1 MTNNFILNVT
11 DDYFPEIEDNI
22 KESLFSQYER
32 IIVESLLTSFG
43 LDMLLIKDQ
52 HGGDVDT
59 IHNVRKIG
67 LDSEMKYKS
76 LQNEES
82 YKNLEKY
89 DNKLYHQDGNFRS
102 IKHETRTQF
111 QEDFKPIKDEYTGKD
126 IGFYGNTKVITPDK
140 KAELDHILGASEIHQ
155 DRGRI
160 LAGLNGKE
168 LANSTENFA
177 WTNKRLNASM
187 GAWSKKVNEEY
198 RKKYGCDAPMEK
210 IDMKAYVNAHP
221 ELDETTKKNMLSYY
235 EKAKKEYD
243 RKLNI
248 AYYTSSN
255 FRKDLLASST
265 KLGFKM
271 GLRQVLGLVFTE
283 IWFTIKEEYNKLTN
297 TSFVE
302 FLNAIGNGIKNGFEN
317 AIKKYKDLIEKFNGG
332 MIAGI
337 LSSLTT
343 TICNIFFTTAK
354 NTIKIIRELWATIVE
369 SLKILFLNPDNLQF
383 GERMRAVLK
392 LVATGA
398 SIIVGTMV
406 SDAVGKFPS
415 LLNHELG
422 DIIKTFLGT
431 LVTGFMSCSLLYLLE
446 ENIYIDKLVKFL
458 NELPT
463 MNNLINSYKQQV
475 KYLEE
480 YAAKLM
486 KIDLETLKKEI
497 IKINN
502 VVSKLEIAKT
512 PEETHKVLKEIYIDL
527 NLETPWKGDFDKDFM
542 SDKSAV
548 LVFK

>member
-11 DDYFPEIEDNI
+11 NDYFPEVEDNI

-32 IIVESLLTSFG
+32 VIIESLLTSFG

-52 HGGDVDT
+52 HGGEVDT

-67 LDSEMKYKS
+67 LDEQMKYKN
-76 LQNEES
+76 LKNERTYS
-82 YKNLEKY
+82 TLEKY
-89 DNKLYHQDGNFRS
+89 DNKAYHKNTNFERV
-102 IKHETRTQF
+102 KHEVRTQF
-111 QEDFKPIKDEYTGKD
+111 QEDFKPIKDEYTEKN
-126 IGFYGNTKVITPDK
+126 IGFYGHTKAVSPNK

-160 LAGLNGKE
+160 LAELSGIE
-168 LANSTENFA
+168 LANSNENFA
-177 WTNKRLNASM
+177 WTNKSLNASM

-221 ELDETTKKNMLSYY
+221 ELDETTKKNMLSHY

-248 AYYTSSN
+248 AYYNSTK
-255 FRKDLLASST
+255 FKTDLLISST
-265 KLGFKM
+265 KVGIKM
-271 GLRQVLGLVFTE
+271 GLRQALGLVFTE
-283 IWFTIKEEYNKLTN
+283 IWFTIKEEYNKLIN
-297 TSFVE
+297 VSFTE
-302 FLNAIGNGIKNGFEN
+302 FLNAVGNGIKNGFKN
-317 AIKKYKDLIEKFNGG
+317 AIKKYKDLIEKFKGG
-332 MIAGI
+332 VIAGV
-337 LSSLTT
+337 LSNLTT

-354 NTIKIIRELWATIVE
+354 NTVKIIRELWATIVE

-398 SIIVGTMV
+398 SVVVGTMV

-422 DIIKTFLGT
+422 NIIKTFLGT

-446 ENIYIDKLVKFL
+446 ENIFINKLVKFL
-458 NELPT
+458 DELPT

-486 KIDLETLKKEI
+486 NIDLETLKKEI

>member
-1 MTNNFILNVT
+1 M
-11 DDYFPEIEDNI
+11 
-22 KESLFSQYER
+22 
-32 IIVESLLTSFG
+32 
-43 LDMLLIKDQ
+43 
-52 HGGDVDT
+52 
-59 IHNVRKIG
+59 
-67 LDSEMKYKS
+67 
-76 LQNEES
+76 
-82 YKNLEKY
+82 
-89 DNKLYHQDGNFRS
+89 
-102 IKHETRTQF
+102 
-111 QEDFKPIKDEYTGKD
+111 
-126 IGFYGNTKVITPDK
+126 
-140 KAELDHILGASEIHQ
+140 
-155 DRGRI
+155 
-160 LAGLNGKE
+160 
-168 LANSTENFA
+168 
-177 WTNKRLNASM
+177 
-187 GAWSKKVNEEY
+187 
-198 RKKYGCDAPMEK
+198 
-210 IDMKAYVNAHP
+210 
-221 ELDETTKKNMLSYY
+221 
-235 EKAKKEYD
+235 
-243 RKLNI
+243 
-248 AYYTSSN
+248 
-255 FRKDLLASST
+255 
-265 KLGFKM
+265 
-271 GLRQVLGLVFTE
+271 
-283 IWFTIKEEYNKLTN
+283 
-297 TSFVE
+297 
-302 FLNAIGNGIKNGFEN
+302 
-317 AIKKYKDLIEKFNGG
+317 
-332 MIAGI
+332 
-337 LSSLTT
+337 
-343 TICNIFFTTAK
+343 
-354 NTIKIIRELWATIVE
+354 
-369 SLKILFLNPDNLQF
+369 FLNPDNLQF